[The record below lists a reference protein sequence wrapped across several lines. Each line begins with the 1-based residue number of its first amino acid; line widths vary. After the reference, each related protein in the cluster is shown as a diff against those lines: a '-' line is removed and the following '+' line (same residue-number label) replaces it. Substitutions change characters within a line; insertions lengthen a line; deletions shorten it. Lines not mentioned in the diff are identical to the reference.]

1 MEANEF
7 NEDDEISENERQRI
21 LEEELM
27 KSDEDEEDDE

>member
-27 KSDEDEEDDE
+27 KSDEEDEDDE

>member
-27 KSDEDEEDDE
+27 KSDDVEEDDE